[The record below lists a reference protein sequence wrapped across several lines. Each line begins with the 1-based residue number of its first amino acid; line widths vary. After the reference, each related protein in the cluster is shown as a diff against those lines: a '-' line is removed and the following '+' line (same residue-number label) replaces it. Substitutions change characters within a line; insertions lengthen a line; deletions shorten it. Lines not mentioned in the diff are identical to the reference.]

1 MGRRDARQLDL
12 LINARHEPRDNVT
25 VLDELAELE
34 RRGLVRREAGGTGYR
49 WTITDAGSEA
59 LRAAG

>member
-12 LINARHEPRDNVT
+12 LVRVRHEPRDNAT

-34 RRGLVRREAGGTGYR
+34 RRGLVRREAGGAYR
-49 WTITDAGSEA
+49 WTVTDAGSEA
-59 LRAAG
+59 LRVAG